1 MQPTQNDAVAAFKQQ
16 LGIHAAE
23 DADFGWIAEVGL
35 QSPLPPR
42 WTSHAD
48 DDSGYVYYVDHD
60 RQVSSWENPLVPYL
74 RHVVEIGRKF
84 MEDPSETFFEDQKGV
99 LWHQHKTELDCW
111 HGPFADDCGRRYYVN
126 STEGISS
133 WQDPRIDA
141 QYIFE
146 LESGLLTS
154 LEEVLNR
161 PRTPETPE
169 FGPDG
174 IAFGGDPR
182 RTANGAE
189 VLTLEPSRGKGSRP
203 GTAKP
208 DLANQLLNQA
218 QMDAKEC
225 HRSTLQQMMDAAARL
240 HSQQQNDLETQRI
253 HFSRKVE
260 ARRQRQQ
267 LKASPTARIPSA
279 ATFLKAAG
287 RPTPLQ
293 LDDTGIGDGASGLG
307 MTLHH
312 GEVSKV
318 PPPPPPL
325 TEALPPQEDQ
335 SPILENSTISSP
347 SGLLFKPPV
356 VPPSTLAGQK
366 PIMAAEL
373 EERLKY
379 VADKPEAFQG
389 STLGSI
395 ELGGGEGSG

>member
-1 MQPTQNDAVAAFKQQ
+1 MQPTENDAVAAFKQQ
-16 LGIHAAE
+16 LGIHAKE

-48 DDSGYVYYVDHD
+48 EESGYVYYVDHD
-60 RQVSSWENPLVPYL
+60 RQISSWENPLVPYL

-84 MEDPSETFFEDQKGV
+84 LEEPSDTFFEDQKGA
-99 LWHQHKTELDCW
+99 LWHQHKTDLDCW

-154 LEEVLNR
+154 LEEVLSR

-174 IAFGGDPR
+174 QPTAGDPR
-182 RTANGAE
+182 LTTDGAE
-189 VLTLEPSRGKGSRP
+189 VLTLEPLRGKGSRTS
-203 GTAKP
+203 TARP

-225 HRSTLQQMMDAAARL
+225 HKSTLQKMMDTAARL
-240 HSQQQNDLETQRI
+240 HDQRENDLETQRI

-267 LKASPTARIPSA
+267 VKANRAVRIPSA
-279 ATFLKAAG
+279 AASRKVAG
-287 RPTPLQ
+287 RPAPLD
-293 LDDTGIGDGASGLG
+293 LDETGAGIGDDASGRSISLCPP
-307 MTLHH
+307 
-312 GEVSKV
+312 GEASKV

-325 TEALPPQEDQ
+325 GEAVPVPPQEE
-335 SPILENSTISSP
+335 ENGTVASA
-347 SGLLFKPPV
+347 SGLLFKPPT
-356 VPPSTLAGQK
+356 VPPSPLAGQK
-366 PIMAAEL
+366 PVMAIEL
-373 EERLKY
+373 EERLKHMGN
-379 VADKPEAFQG
+379 KPEAFQG
-389 STLGSI
+389 STLGSM
-395 ELGGGEGSG
+395 ELGIGEGSG